1 MTNVVQ
7 DLRYGARMLVKNA
20 GFTVVAVVV
29 LALGIGANAAIF
41 SVVNAVLLRS
51 LPYED
56 PDRLMVLRETKLPQF
71 PEFSVSPGNFFD
83 WRNQTTT
90 FESLVAYNN
99 TAYNFV
105 APNAEPER
113 LRAAR
118 ATAGLFQLLGA
129 KPAHGRLFFDE
140 EEKPGKENVV
150 ILSNRLWARLFGSDP
165 NIVGQSVT
173 MSAGSY
179 TIVGVMPETFQFP
192 DANTELWTPLSF
204 PGNQGQNHGSHY
216 LSVIGRLK
224 HDATVEQSRSEMT
237 AIAAQIA
244 EQFPNSNAGWST
256 MVVPMQE
263 YQVGDIRQALLVLL
277 GSVALVLLIACA
289 NVANLL
295 LARATARQKEMAL
308 RTALGASRWRIFRQ
322 LLTEGILL
330 SIIGGAFGL
339 ALAAIGMK
347 SLLAFAPEDLP
358 RLNDVTLDLRVVG
371 FTLLVTMATGII
383 FGLAPAIQASRPNL
397 NETLKEGGRGTT
409 GTHHRVRSS
418 LVITEV
424 ALALVLLVS
433 AGLLIRSFVFLNRV
447 DPGFNPTNA
456 LAVNVGLPGRKYSNQ
471 EQYASFFTRL
481 LEALSS
487 SPGVT
492 AVGVTQS
499 VPIQGD
505 YLLGFNIQGRPPDPP
520 GQDKSTN
527 YYAVSPGY
535 FEAMG
540 IPLLRGRLFT
550 EQDNQTAPR
559 VALINETMAKQY
571 FPDEDPIGQGINV
584 TNGPER
590 FREIVGIVGDVK
602 QYGLAQPSPLQTYE
616 PYLQNPFG
624 GVTLVV
630 RTVGDPTALT
640 SIVREQV
647 HHLDKDQP
655 LGTTRTLGQLVAG
668 SVAEERFTMLLLGVF
683 AAVALVLAAVGLY
696 GVVSYS
702 VTQRTHEIGI
712 RMALGAASRDV
723 LQLVVGHGMLLTI
736 IGVAIGLGGAL
747 AVTTLLMSK
756 LLFAVTAL
764 DPLTFIVIP
773 VLLAAVALGACL
785 VPARR
790 AMRVD
795 PMIVLRHE

>member
-1 MTNVVQ
+1 
-7 DLRYGARMLVKNA
+7 MLLKNP
-20 GFTVVAVVV
+20 GFTVVAVVL

-56 PDRLMVLRETKLPQF
+56 PQRLMVLRETKLPQF

-83 WRNQTTT
+83 WRNQATT

-118 ATAGLFQLLGA
+118 ATAGLFELLGA
-129 KPAHGRLFFDE
+129 KPAHGRLFLDE
-140 EEKPGKENVV
+140 EEKQGRENVV
-150 ILSNRLWARLFGSDP
+150 ILSNRLWTRLFGSDP
-165 NIVGQSVT
+165 DIIGQSVT

-179 TIVGVMPETFQFP
+179 TIVGVMPATFQFP
-192 DANTELWTPLSF
+192 DADTELWTPLSF
-204 PGNQGQNHGSHY
+204 PGNQAQNHGSHY
-216 LSVIGRLK
+216 LAVIGRLK
-224 HDATVEQSRSEMT
+224 PDATVEQARSEMST
-237 AIAAQIA
+237 IADRIA
-244 EQFPNSNAGWST
+244 EQFPNTNAGWST
-256 MVVPMQE
+256 MVVPMHE
-263 YQVGDIRQALLVLL
+263 YQVRDIKQALLILL
-277 GSVALVLLIACA
+277 GSVAVVLLIACA

-295 LARATARQKEMAL
+295 LARATARQREMAL
-308 RTALGASRWRIFRQ
+308 RTALGASRWRIVRQ
-322 LLTEGILL
+322 LLTESILL
-330 SIIGGAFGL
+330 SIVGGALGT
-339 ALAAIGMK
+339 AIAAWGME

-358 RLNDVTLDLRVVG
+358 RLNDVNLDVRVLG

-409 GTHHRVRSS
+409 GGHHRVRSS
-418 LVITEV
+418 LVIAEV
-424 ALALVLLVS
+424 ALALVLLIS
-433 AGLLIRSFVFLNRV
+433 AGLLIRSFVFLQRV
-447 DPGFNPTNA
+447 DPGFNSSNA
-456 LAVNVGLPGRKYSNQ
+456 LAVNIGLPGRKYSNP
-471 EQYASFFTRL
+471 EQYQSFFTRL
-481 LEALSS
+481 LEAIST
-487 SPGVT
+487 SPGVK

-499 VPIQGD
+499 LPIQGD

-540 IPLLRGRLFT
+540 IPLLKGRLFT
-550 EQDNQTAPR
+550 EQDNQTAPP
-559 VALINETMAKQY
+559 VVLINETMAKQY
-571 FPDEDPIGQGINV
+571 FPDEDPIGQRIHV

-602 QYGLAQPSPLQTYE
+602 QYGLARPSPLQTYE
-616 PYLQNPFG
+616 PYLQNSFG

-630 RTVGDPTALT
+630 RTVGDPATLT
-640 SIVREQV
+640 STVREKV
-647 HHLDKDQP
+647 HQLDKDQP
-655 LGTTRTLGQLVAG
+655 LGATRTLETLIDG
-668 SVAEERFTMLLLGVF
+668 SVAQERFIMLLLGVF
-683 AAVALVLAAVGLY
+683 AAVALVLATVGLY

-712 RMALGAASRDV
+712 RMALGAARRDV
-723 LQLVVGHGMLLTI
+723 LRLVVGHGMWLTI

-747 AVTTLLMSK
+747 AVTTLLMSQ
-756 LLFAVTAL
+756 LLFAVTAV
-764 DPLTFIVIP
+764 DPLTFVAIP
-773 VLLAAVALGACL
+773 LVLAAVALGACF

-790 AMRVD
+790 AMKVD
-795 PMIVLRHE
+795 PMVVLRYE